1 MTKLKREFLIEN
13 KITKTVE
20 TTHEEYS
27 QIKEKNPDKI
37 VEFVNSHGHMDVNE
51 KRYIIDTDT
60 YVIINEDMTHEDI
73 VEEALFAINKKAK
86 IIMWCAL
93 FFTIVTIVSMIT
105 TFVIT
110 NKIAKVTDVYEEIY
124 SFEDNDYYDYL
135 D

>member
-1 MTKLKREFLIEN
+1 
-13 KITKTVE
+13 
-20 TTHEEYS
+20 
-27 QIKEKNPDKI
+27 
-37 VEFVNSHGHMDVNE
+37 
-51 KRYIIDTDT
+51 
-60 YVIINEDMTHEDI
+60 MTHEDI